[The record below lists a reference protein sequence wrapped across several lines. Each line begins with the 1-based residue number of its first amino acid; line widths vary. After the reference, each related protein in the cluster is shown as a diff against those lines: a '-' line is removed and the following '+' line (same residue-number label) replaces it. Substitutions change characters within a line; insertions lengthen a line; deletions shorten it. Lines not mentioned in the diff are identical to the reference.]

1 MMKKMDAKPS
11 KSFLKMSGV
20 LLLASSLLLSA
31 CGSPGGS
38 PSSGS
43 EGGTD
48 SSEPTSITI
57 QTLNYATEFID
68 NTNPLWKELE
78 KRTNTK
84 LNITWL
90 SPSTAEEKINVM
102 LASGDLPEVT
112 FVETM
117 QNPQLQKML
126 KQGVFWDLTPFLK
139 DYPNL
144 NREEL
149 KEMWEITKVD
159 GKNIVIPRYYP
170 SYGGGVFPM
179 IRKDWLDAL
188 QLETPKTLDEFHNV
202 LKAFKEQDPNG
213 NGQAD
218 EIPYAANPSALAYIY
233 NIFNETQGGWKL
245 QPDNTL
251 SPIITS
257 DASREAM
264 LWIKQAYDEGLFPK
278 DFAIMKFS
286 QVMDTMRSAKAG
298 VGGMSMNHAWVTGK
312 AVKDVDPKAD
322 LMPLAY
328 LENANGVKYTP
339 SGSPYYGVYLIPKKV
354 PEAKVKKILEFFDYG
369 YSQEGNEMLTYGIE
383 GVHYNLENGKKVA
396 TPQAVT
402 DKTGDGNLNNMIHL
416 VSDDMAINAVG
427 MPDEVYERNV
437 EIVTERKT
445 VKVPNPSGE
454 LYSEAYNKY
463 YPEISKKVEDMR
475 VMVITGKEPV
485 ESYDK
490 LIETIKS
497 DPKMKEITEEISKAY
512 QEKFVK

>member
-1 MMKKMDAKPS
+1 MKNTER
-11 KSFLKMSGV
+11 KSPKSLLKMT
-20 LLLASSLLLSA
+20 LLLLLTSSLLLSA
-31 CGSPGGS
+31 CGGGGS
-38 PSSGS
+38 GS
-43 EGGTD
+43 ESKGNEGGTD
-48 SSEPTSITI
+48 SNEPTSITI

-68 NTNPLWKELE
+68 NTNALWKELE
-78 KRTNTK
+78 KETNTK

-112 FVETM
+112 FVESM

-144 NREEL
+144 NRDEL
-149 KEMWEITKVD
+149 KEMWDVTKVD
-159 GKNIVIPRYYP
+159 GKNMVIPRYYP
-170 SYGGGVFPM
+170 SYGGGIFPM
-179 IRKDWLDAL
+179 VRKDWLDAL
-188 QLETPKTLDEFHNV
+188 NLETPKTLDEFYNV
-202 LKAFKEQDPNG
+202 LKAFKEKDPNG

-218 EIPYAANPSALAYIY
+218 EIPYTANPGSLAYIY
-233 NIFNETQGGWKL
+233 NIFNETQGSWKL
-245 QPDNTL
+245 QSDNTL

-257 DASREAM
+257 EESKEAM
-264 LWIKQAYDEGLFPK
+264 LWIKKAYEDGLFPK

-286 QVMDTMRSAKAG
+286 QVMDTMRSGKAG

-312 AVKDVDPKAD
+312 SVRDVDPKAD
-322 LMPLAY
+322 LMPLSY

-369 YSQEGNEMLTYGIE
+369 YSKEGNEMLTYGLE
-383 GVHYNLENGKKVA
+383 GVHYTVENGKKVS
-396 TPQAVT
+396 TPQAAI

-416 VSDDMAINAVG
+416 VSDDMSISAVG
-427 MPDEVYERNV
+427 MPDDVYNRNV
-437 EIVTERKT
+437 EIVNERKT
-445 VKVPNPSGE
+445 VKVPNPSAE

-475 VMVITGKEPV
+475 VMVITGKESI

-490 LIETIKS
+490 LIESIKNDS
-497 DPKMKEITEEISKAY
+497 KMKEITDEMSKAY
-512 QEKFVK
+512 QEKYVK

>member
-1 MMKKMDAKPS
+1 
-11 KSFLKMSGV
+11 
-20 LLLASSLLLSA
+20 
-31 CGSPGGS
+31 
-38 PSSGS
+38 
-43 EGGTD
+43 
-48 SSEPTSITI
+48 
-57 QTLNYATEFID
+57 
-68 NTNPLWKELE
+68 
-78 KRTNTK
+78 
-84 LNITWL
+84 
-90 SPSTAEEKINVM
+90 
-102 LASGDLPEVT
+102 
-112 FVETM
+112 
-117 QNPQLQKML
+117 
-126 KQGVFWDLTPFLK
+126 
-139 DYPNL
+139 
-144 NREEL
+144 
-149 KEMWEITKVD
+149 
-159 GKNIVIPRYYP
+159 
-170 SYGGGVFPM
+170 
-179 IRKDWLDAL
+179 
-188 QLETPKTLDEFHNV
+188 
-202 LKAFKEQDPNG
+202 
-213 NGQAD
+213 
-218 EIPYAANPSALAYIY
+218 
-233 NIFNETQGGWKL
+233 
-245 QPDNTL
+245 
-251 SPIITS
+251 
-257 DASREAM
+257 M

-497 DPKMKEITEEISKAY
+497 DPKMKEITDEISKAY
-512 QEKFVK
+512 QDKFVK